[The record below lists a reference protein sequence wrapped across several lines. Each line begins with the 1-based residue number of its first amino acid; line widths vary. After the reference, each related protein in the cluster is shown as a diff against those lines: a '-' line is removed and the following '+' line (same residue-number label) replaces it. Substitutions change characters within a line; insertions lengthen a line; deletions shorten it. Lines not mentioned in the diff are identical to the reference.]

1 MRPAYV
7 WPLLASVTVLYP
19 HLVPADPAPYSL
31 LSYLSLHFLKGRLSV
46 STFLCRRQLRY
57 ELDFRNEASNA
68 ARLAADMAERADVA
82 VPRIMPHL
90 STSRVLTMEWVE
102 GCKVR

>member
-1 MRPAYV
+1 MCGLCWQLQPCCAPPPKSINAVPLDVFLAAYI
-7 WPLLASVTVLYP
+7 
-19 HLVPADPAPYSL
+19 
-31 LSYLSLHFLKGRLSV
+31 SLHILSAPAC
-46 STFLCRRQLRY
+46 LYRRQLRY

-68 ARLAADMAERADVA
+68 ARLAADMAGRADVA

-102 GCKVR
+102 GCKVRCAH